1 MSCAAVFV
9 DAGYLF
15 AQGAAA
21 LTGSKKPRLE
31 LKLNET
37 AVAAELMAIS
47 NARAGSSRILR
58 IYWYDAAH
66 QTRGMSLE
74 HSTLAHTDYIKL
86 RLGHLNNRGEQKGVD
101 SLIVTDLIELARNH
115 AISDA
120 ILLSGDEDV
129 RIGVQ
134 IAQSFGVRVHLL
146 GIVPSRGSQSLALLQ
161 EADTT
166 QEWDAST
173 VAKFLTHTPSS
184 LLTGS
189 PPLPTGDSKAVAEP
203 FQTDIPTVLDGVAE
217 AFAKGLNSSDLSAL
231 TSYRSNQR
239 GVPPE
244 YDGKLLALARAK
256 LGRTLEN
263 DEKRH
268 LRASF
273 LKSAPKPPT

>member
-21 LTGSKKPRLE
+21 LTGSKKPRIE

-37 AVAAELMAIS
+37 AAVAELMAVA
-47 NARAGSSRILR
+47 NARTGATRILR
-58 IYWYDAAH
+58 IYWYDATH

-74 HSTLAHTDYIKL
+74 HSALAHTDYIKL
-86 RLGHLNNRGEQKGVD
+86 RLGHLNSQGEQKGVD

-120 ILLSGDEDV
+120 VLISGDEDV

-146 GIVPSRGSQSLALLQ
+146 GIVPSRASQSISLLQ

-166 QEWDAST
+166 QEWDAGTVGKFLSHKPPIIVVPAPVAQSVSPASST
-173 VAKFLTHTPSS
+173 VDVILDRVA
-184 LLTGS
+184 
-189 PPLPTGDSKAVAEP
+189 KAVIASMDGNDLAALNT
-203 FQTDIPTVLDGVAE
+203 FRQTQ
-217 AFAKGLNSSDLSAL
+217 K
-231 TSYRSNQR
+231 
-239 GVPPE
+239 GVPQE
-244 YDGKLLALARAK
+244 FDGKLLGQARTA
-256 LGRTLEN
+256 LGRSLDTNE
-263 DEKRH
+263 RRRV
-268 LRASF
+268 RALFMS
-273 LKSAPKPPT
+273 STPRA

>member
-15 AQGAAA
+15 AQGSAA
-21 LTGSKKPRLE
+21 LTGSKKPRSE

-37 AVAAELMAIS
+37 AVVAELMALA
-47 NARAGSSRILR
+47 NARAGTTRVLR

-66 QTRGMSLE
+66 QTKGLTLE
-74 HSTLAHTDYIKL
+74 HATLAHTDYIKL

-120 ILLSGDEDV
+120 VLLSGDEDV

-146 GIVPSRGSQSLALLQ
+146 GIVPSRGSQALTLLQ

-166 QEWDAST
+166 QEWDAAT
-173 VAKFLTHTPSS
+173 VGKFLAHKPAAVVAIVRPTQGSALGSMAGATP
-184 LLTGS
+184 
-189 PPLPTGDSKAVAEP
+189 AE
-203 FQTDIPTVLDGVAE
+203 TIIEGVAQTLMS
-217 AFAKGLNSSDLSAL
+217 KLDSSDLAAL
-231 TSYRSNQR
+231 NSYRLTQR

-244 YDGKLLALARAK
+244 YDGKLLGQARLV
-256 LGRTLEN
+256 LGRDL
-263 DEKRH
+263 DGKEKRH
-268 LRASF
+268 LRSSF
-273 LKSAPKPPT
+273 LRLAPNP